1 VFFFKKKITTIVI
14 PWIITG
20 TVVFLVGNLGF
31 FNWINWIVGNGTYL
45 WFLTM
50 LVCSYFFFYY
60 IKDNKN
66 LLFFAIILNLTS
78 LIMTC
83 FGYLNSITEYA
94 GITINNYLNIFNW
107 IGFFALGIL
116 SQKGLV
122 RFITFLRSNIIIIF
136 VLFLIALSVSV
147 YMEPLYAGYFS
158 KLAIILAL
166 STLKLFDKKIILSIS
181 SFVFTIYLTHFL
193 FFPIKRILRNT
204 MIFELIHPIVIL
216 IVNYLVLLL
225 GMWVSKKIGLES
237 MYRLCLGIRQ
247 K

>member
-1 VFFFKKKITTIVI
+1 MFF
-14 PWIITG
+14 
-20 TVVFLVGNLGF
+20 VGNRGF

-50 LVCSYFFFYY
+50 LVCSYFVLYY

-66 LLFFAIILNLTS
+66 WLFLAIILNLTS
-78 LIMTC
+78 LIITS
-83 FGYLNSITEYA
+83 FGYLNSIAEYA

-116 SQKGLV
+116 SQKRLV
-122 RFITFLRSNIIIIF
+122 HFIYFLRRNIIIIL

-147 YMEPLYAGYFS
+147 YMEPIYAGYFS
-158 KLAIILAL
+158 KLAVPVEVLGCLTILAL

-193 FFPIKRILRNT
+193 VFPIKRILGNT
-204 MIFELIHPIVIL
+204 MIFELINPIVIL
-216 IVNYLVLLL
+216 IVNFLILVL
-225 GMWVSKKIGLES
+225 GMWVFKKIGLVY
-237 MYRLCLGIRQ
+237 MYSLCLGIRQ